1 MEREKLGSRLGFILL
16 SAGCAIGIGN
26 VWKFPWM
33 VGQYGGAAFVV
44 LYLFFLLIMGVP
56 VLTIEFA
63 MGRAAQRSPVKLY
76 QQLEPEG
83 SKWHYHG
90 IVCMLGN
97 YLLMMFYTSVSGWIL
112 NYFVSTAKGEFDGLD
127 GTGISNKFDEMLGN
141 FPEMTIYMIIIVVLG
156 FVICSFKLQKGVERV
171 TKVMMIALLGL
182 MIVLAINSCFLDGG
196 EEGLEFYLKPSFET
210 MKAVGIAKVI
220 VAAMNQAFFTLSLGI
235 GAMAIFGSYIG
246 KEHALMGE
254 AVRVAGLDT
263 FVAFCSGL
271 IIFPACFAYGVEANS
286 GPPLIFITLPNIFN
300 NMPFG
305 QFWGALFF
313 LFMTFAALSTVI
325 GAFENII
332 ACNMDLFGWS
342 RKKACFINT
351 FIMIALSMPCVMGY
365 NVLSDFAPLGEGTT
379 ILDLEDFI
387 LSNLLP
393 VGTIIFI
400 IFCTTRYGWGWKNFF
415 NEANAGKGLKV
426 AKWMQ
431 PYVTYVLPIIV
442 ASVFIM
448 SLVNFFNK

>member
-127 GTGISNKFDEMLGN
+127 GTGIANKFDEMLGN

-182 MIVLAINSCFLDGG
+182 MIVLAINSCFLDSG

-365 NVLSDFAPLGEGTT
+365 NVLSDFAPFGEGTT

-426 AKWMQ
+426 AKWMR